1 MVQISNEQT
10 PRFLIAGELQRDFLV
25 LPSGEMHLDVLG
37 GNALYAAVGLAV
49 WENTPPPG
57 LVARVGV
64 DFPLEWLEKIKSK
77 GINPGGVHIIPQK
90 SDSRFFCA
98 YQDTSGQPES
108 DPLVF
113 FARTGHQYPKELL
126 GFSNKT
132 TNFDSRSQL
141 SPDSLRQGDF
151 PSEFLGATA
160 AHICPIDYLSHSLL
174 PAVLRQAGFT
184 LITLNASSGY
194 MKPSFLDKIPALITG
209 LTAFLCADDDIMT
222 LFQGRIED
230 LWEMVEGLASYGC
243 EMIVLTRG
251 ERGQLVYDG
260 STHSRYEVPAYPVKV
275 IDPTGAGDAFC
286 GGFLAGYRR
295 TFDPLQATLYGNIS
309 ASLVIEGHGV
319 FYALDALPELAQ
331 ARLDALRGSAR
342 KV

>member
-1 MVQISNEQT
+1 MTLSPLEQT

-25 LPSGEMHLDVLG
+25 LPSGELRMDVLG

-49 WENTPPPG
+49 WENNPPPG
-57 LVARVGV
+57 IVARVGV
-64 DFPLEWLEKIKSK
+64 DFPVEWLEKIRSK
-77 GINPGGVHIIPQK
+77 GINPDGVHVNPQIK
-90 SDSRFFCA
+90 DSRFFRA
-98 YQDTSGQPES
+98 YQDTSSQPEG
-108 DPLVF
+108 DPLAY
-113 FARTGHQYPKELL
+113 FARIGQQYPKELL
-126 GFSNKT
+126 GFSSKS
-132 TNFDSRSQL
+132 FDHDSRSRL
-141 SPDSLRQGDF
+141 SPESLRQADF
-151 PSEFLGATA
+151 TSEFLGATA

-184 LITLNASSGY
+184 LITLSASSGY

-209 LTAFLCADDDIMT
+209 LTTFFCAEEDIMS
-222 LFQGRIED
+222 LFQGRMED
-230 LWEMVEGLASYGC
+230 HWEMLEGLASYGC
-243 EMIVLTRG
+243 EIIVLIRG

-260 STHSRYEVPAYPVKV
+260 STRSRYEVPAYSVKTV
-275 IDPTGAGDAFC
+275 DPTGAKDAFC

-309 ASLVIEGHGV
+309 ASLAIEGHGA
-319 FYALDALPELAQ
+319 FYALDALPGLAQ